1 MVMLGLVRTIGA
13 ERSARRLI
21 RAVWEDLAKRANSRR
36 LPDTSAWISQMLGRV
51 GLLTPR
57 LIAIGQD
64 PSSPLLGVLADT
76 RAGIAIDDLQRL
88 LPSVAG
94 RDAIIV
100 KCVLRSVGRHFAGL
114 RGKGGGAVTPSL
126 ARNTD
131 EPFGASPVSTIG
143 PPVAR
148 WFSLSRAFAASSR
161 PPRRP
166 RILKEHRRSSVGASR
181 PAPRT

>member
-36 LPDTSAWISQMLGRV
+36 LPDTSAWISQMLCRV
-51 GLLTPR
+51 RLLTPR

-131 EPFGASPVSTIG
+131 AAIRRFSRFHDRTARRQVVLALTSLRRILAPAASP
-143 PPVAR
+143 
-148 WFSLSRAFAASSR
+148 
-161 PPRRP
+161 PR
-166 RILKEHRRSSVGASR
+166 S
-181 PAPRT
+181 